1 MHHSVTK
8 YEHADT
14 FPTSTVTGEHTM
26 LMLIPSSA
34 CTSWFHNSFN
44 KNTLQP
50 YQYLG
55 TPKLPIIN
63 HT

>member
-1 MHHSVTK
+1 MHHPVTK

-26 LMLIPSSA
+26 LMLIPSSE

-44 KNTLQP
+44 ENTLQP
-50 YQYLG
+50 YQY
-55 TPKLPIIN
+55 P
-63 HT
+63 